1 MFVFF
6 MFLLI
11 VLSALYLNNR
21 IVDAIEQSRKEKIIR
36 EVRAEIIRRRKIDEL
51 YGRDERKP

>member
-36 EVRAEIIRRRKIDEL
+36 EVKAEIIRRRKIDEL